1 MLRFMDRAQKV
12 ALASVGVGLVV
23 LALKLV
29 AWRLTGSIALY
40 SDALE
45 SIINVAAAV
54 AALIALHIAVKPA
67 DDEHPF
73 GHYKAEYFSAVLEG
87 IMIAGAAIAILWQ
100 AYLGLIQPQPIEA
113 PAAGIAINIAAGVI
127 NGGWAWLLLRW
138 SKRWRSPALE
148 ASARHLFTDVW
159 TSVGVVVGV
168 ALTSVTGWLALDPL
182 VAALVALNILW
193 SGWHMVRQSV
203 NGLMDAAVPPDVMC
217 RIKELISC
225 HAEGAVEAHDLR
237 TRQVGRAIFIE
248 FHLVV
253 PGAMSVTDSHAIC
266 DRLEQA
272 LRAEIADAR
281 VVIHVE
287 PEAKAKH
294 HGIVVL

>member
-1 MLRFMDRAQKV
+1 
-12 ALASVGVGLVV
+12 V

-45 SIINVAAAV
+45 SIINVAAAI
-54 AALIALHIAVKPA
+54 AAQIAVDIAAKPA

-87 IMIAGAAIAILWQ
+87 IMIACAALAILWQ
-100 AYLGLIQPQPIEA
+100 AYHGLLKPQPIEA
-113 PAAGIAINIAAGVI
+113 PATGIAVNIAAAIV

-138 SKRWRSPALE
+138 GRRWHSPSLQ
-148 ASARHLFTDVW
+148 ASSRHLFADVW
-159 TSVGVVVGV
+159 TSVGVVAGV
-168 ALTSVTGWLALDPL
+168 ALVAVTGWLALDPL

-193 SGWHMVRQSV
+193 SGWTMVRQSV

-217 RIKELISC
+217 RIRDLISC

-237 TRQVGRAIFIE
+237 TRQVGRAVFIE

-253 PGAMSVTDSHAIC
+253 PGGMSVFDSHAIC
-266 DRLEQA
+266 DKLEQA
-272 LRAEIADAR
+272 LRAEIQGAR
-281 VVIHVE
+281 VIIHVE
-287 PEAKAKH
+287 PEEKAKH

>member
-1 MLRFMDRAQKV
+1 MDRAQKV

-45 SIINVAAAV
+45 SIINVAAAG
-54 AALIALHIAVKPA
+54 AALVALHIAVKPA

-87 IMIAGAAIAILWQ
+87 IMIVGAALAILWQ
-100 AYLGLIQPQPIEA
+100 AYLGLIRPQPIEA
-113 PAAGIAINIAAGVI
+113 AAAGIAVNIAAGIV
-127 NGGWAWLLLRW
+127 NGGWAMLLLRW
-138 SKRWRSPALE
+138 GKRWRSPALE
-148 ASARHLFTDVW
+148 ASARHLFADVW
-159 TSVGVVVGV
+159 TSVGVVAGV
-168 ALTSVTGWLALDPL
+168 ALAGATGWLALDPL

-203 NGLMDAAVPPDVMC
+203 NGLMDAAVPADVMC

-272 LRAEIADAR
+272 LRAEIKDAR
-281 VVIHVE
+281 VIIHVE
-287 PEAKAKH
+287 PEEKAKH

>member
-1 MLRFMDRAQKV
+1 MDRTQKV

-45 SIINVAAAV
+45 SIINVVAAV
-54 AALIALHIAVKPA
+54 AALIALRIAAKPP
-67 DDEHPF
+67 DEEHPY

-87 IMIAGAAIAILWQ
+87 IMIAGAALAILWK
-100 AYLGLIQPQPIEA
+100 AYHGLVHPQPIEA
-113 PAAGIAINIAAGVI
+113 AASGIAVNIAAGIV
-127 NGGWAWLLLRW
+127 NGCWAWLLLRW
-138 SKRWRSPALE
+138 GRRWRSPALR
-148 ASARHLFTDVW
+148 ASSGHLFTDVW
-159 TSVGVVVGV
+159 TSVGVVAGV
-168 ALTSVTGWLALDPL
+168 ALASVTGWLALDPL
-182 VAALVALNILW
+182 VAGLVALNILW
-193 SGWHMVRQSV
+193 SGWNMVRQSV
-203 NGLMDAAVPPDVMC
+203 NGLMDAAVPADTMC

-253 PGAMSVTDSHAIC
+253 PGAMSVFDSHAIC
-266 DRLEQA
+266 DRLEQT
-272 LRAEIADAR
+272 LRAEIQGAR
-281 VVIHVE
+281 VTIHVE
-287 PEAKAKH
+287 PEEKAKH